1 MTNDFHDVSHL
12 WPHFN
17 TLFSFQCTSV
27 LLPRCFLLLP
37 DPQHRAASE
46 NRIDETI
53 AMEKSPLNRLPS
65 ELRLEI
71 FEYVFTYESLAC
83 KDRYWWA
90 LREGER
96 KYRALSKELDVTL
109 VCKQIRKETQH
120 LPFSLNKLV
129 CGNELGDFDPRS
141 EWWDGLPLKTPCT
154 VAYNAL
160 KRLTD
165 VLSHHT
171 TLELHLWA
179 YPSMSEVRK
188 MSVSEWAELSN
199 TFEALVSVLGPAKL
213 IVHLHFILHFS
224 DLECGYMDPLIAH
237 DEAVFE
243 IHAGRS
249 TVTKE
254 GMSLLV
260 ATINNKR
267 EEIKHHEKHQEDGHC
282 PINSCN
288 NVLSRQLM
296 EAEQVCRRFMS
307 LAIHASTSGH
317 TSIDMSEI
325 KECLPSGQHELRRD
339 SAHPRREDEHP

>member
-1 MTNDFHDVSHL
+1 
-12 WPHFN
+12 
-17 TLFSFQCTSV
+17 
-27 LLPRCFLLLP
+27 
-37 DPQHRAASE
+37 
-46 NRIDETI
+46 
-53 AMEKSPLNRLPS
+53 MEKSPLNRLPS

-254 GMSLLV
+254 GMS
-260 ATINNKR
+260 
-267 EEIKHHEKHQEDGHC
+267 
-282 PINSCN
+282 INSCN